1 MSENIRKCEIMDPE
15 LIRRVTSFFK
25 VLGDETRVKILYA
38 LYGREMCVTDI
49 AESLEASGSAVSHQ
63 LKQLK
68 LEGHVKSRREGKNI
82 FYSLDDEHVVDII
95 HQALTHV
102 EHKSNEK

>member
-1 MSENIRKCEIMDPE
+1 MDGKIRKCEILDSRLTE
-15 LIRRVTSFFK
+15 RVTSFFK
-25 VLGDETRVKILYA
+25 ILGDETRVRILYA
-38 LYGREMCVTDI
+38 LYGNEMCVSDI
-49 AESLEASGSAVSHQ
+49 SELLNISQSAISHQ

-95 HQALTHV
+95 NQTLSHV
-102 EHKSNEK
+102 SHKLNDK

>member
-1 MSENIRKCEIMDPE
+1 MDGKIRKCEILDSRLTE
-15 LIRRVTSFFK
+15 RVASFFK
-25 VLGDETRVKILYA
+25 ILGDETRVRILYA
-38 LYGREMCVTDI
+38 LYGHEMCVSDI
-49 AESLEASGSAVSHQ
+49 SELLDISQSAISHQ

-95 HQALTHV
+95 NQTLSHV
-102 EHKSNEK
+102 SHKLNDK